1 MDAIY
6 ILMICAGGLFFI
18 LLFSYFIYAYFTKR
32 RNMRKE
38 QALRRVYADK
48 NLAKMEYDVAVYDEE
63 TRKILDS
70 GEGRHVSAEVQPAK
84 NADKKSV
91 EAENSLSES
100 SEDGE
105 EEDQSEVKFAK
116 VDSEGMEEITGT
128 FDGDRDESP

>member
-1 MDAIY
+1 
-6 ILMICAGGLFFI
+6 
-18 LLFSYFIYAYFTKR
+18 
-32 RNMRKE
+32 MRKE

-84 NADKKSV
+84 NAEKKSV

-116 VDSEGMEEITGT
+116 VDNEGMEEITGT

>member
-18 LLFSYFIYAYFTKR
+18 LLFSYFIYAYCTKR

-70 GEGRHVSAEVQPAK
+70 GEERHVPAEVQPAK

-100 SEDGE
+100 SESGE
-105 EEDQSEVKFAK
+105 EEDQAEMKFAK